1 MDEHIQQNSSNSLD
15 EPDIQVLDDPEIP
28 WAVHAAEIK
37 RLVDYSHQC
46 DSIMTKA
53 LASEIIYTEELL
65 TDILE
70 AIAKVRDLSTS
81 MEKNCAETLHKIRE
95 SSPKNCI
102 VQADTDFTSL
112 RDPADRPRI
121 LSDQQKKNSIE
132 NGP

>member
-1 MDEHIQQNSSNSLD
+1 MHIQQNSSISPD
-15 EPDIQVLDDPEIP
+15 EPDIQDDPQIP

-53 LASEIIYTEELL
+53 LASDIIYTEELL

-81 MEKNCAETLHKIRE
+81 MEKDCAETLHKIRE

-102 VQADTDFTSL
+102 VQADADFTSL
-112 RDPADRPRI
+112 RHPAEYSVTKRSKTSLRMA
-121 LSDQQKKNSIE
+121 LTSQS
-132 NGP
+132 